1 MKDSRKGIIFLFI
14 GAIILFILTATGAL
28 NAYAAFALA
37 AVVAAYFLLNRQIW
51 ILLVATPLALI
62 PGQFIHFEV
71 QPNWIYDLSLAE
83 IFLAGGLLM
92 FGLHFLIN
100 YPKVPVRFGKIGWWL
115 LAYGILA
122 ALSFFYINDTQL
134 YVAGLKVL
142 VFSLAAYF
150 LAINLLDS
158 AFKLKT
164 FFYSLAL
171 TAIILSIQ
179 IFVMFYGLGFSN
191 DLFFNRSEIMIAYGP
206 IALVSAT
213 LAFILPLLLGFYFY
227 LDINEKGRIIFL
239 LAFILGAAAVFII
252 LGKAAILSL
261 SIALVY
267 FIRKLKGKRLGL
279 LLFFFCF
286 ALITYAIFSQ
296 YASGLVSRI
305 GSTFIDKNTEARL
318 EEYRVAFRIVQ
329 ERPLLGVG
337 SGQQLA
343 YYQRYIN
350 PDYRKLINNYVT
362 QAAVDYGLVG
372 LAIFAVLLWSIFGQ
386 SRHLTKRLSG
396 DSKVIGRALN
406 ASLIVAAIN
415 GLFEVTV
422 FTLFYAIF
430 LWLLI
435 GLASII
441 KYGKID
447 GYHN

>member
-1 MKDSRKGIIFLFI
+1 
-14 GAIILFILTATGAL
+14 
-28 NAYAAFALA
+28 
-37 AVVAAYFLLNRQIW
+37 
-51 ILLVATPLALI
+51 
-62 PGQFIHFEV
+62 
-71 QPNWIYDLSLAE
+71 
-83 IFLAGGLLM
+83 
-92 FGLHFLIN
+92 
-100 YPKVPVRFGKIGWWL
+100 
-115 LAYGILA
+115 
-122 ALSFFYINDTQL
+122 
-134 YVAGLKVL
+134 
-142 VFSLAAYF
+142 
-150 LAINLLDS
+150 
-158 AFKLKT
+158 
-164 FFYSLAL
+164 
-171 TAIILSIQ
+171 
-179 IFVMFYGLGFSN
+179 
-191 DLFFNRSEIMIAYGP
+191 
-206 IALVSAT
+206 
-213 LAFILPLLLGFYFY
+213 
-227 LDINEKGRIIFL
+227 L